1 MCFEPWVERR
11 LVKFRCTQDDKTREE
26 GKEKGKI
33 TNLTSQEE
41 PHDLNK
47 TNNSTTTLLFF
58 ARGSFEIRTSVPR
71 SLVRSATL

>member
-41 PHDLNK
+41 PHDLN
-47 TNNSTTTLLFF
+47 
-58 ARGSFEIRTSVPR
+58 
-71 SLVRSATL
+71 